1 MDLQQEWQN
10 MNAEIV
16 AKDKEQSNWAI
27 QLDGESHSLMQSLLF
42 KLKWKLRW
50 IRIIDVPILVAALF
64 TKGDLQITLI
74 LMFITYEVAGAF
86 GRNDFKKIKTG
97 VDFNSNTKQVLVQNY
112 NAINRILRGERIWG
126 YIFLPLSGPTG
137 LLIYRLTM
145 DNNFN
150 NLMNSS
156 RFILLLCALSLV
168 GLPFLFLAQK
178 MNNNLF
184 SKHIKELEE
193 KINQLSEEK
202 I

>member
-27 QLDGESHSLMQSLLF
+27 QLDGESHGLMQSLLF

-64 TKGDLQITLI
+64 TKGDLQITLL
-74 LMFITYEVAGAF
+74 LMFLTYEVAGAF
-86 GRNDFKKIKTG
+86 GRHDFNKIKTG
-97 VDFNSNTKQVLVQNY
+97 VDYNSNTKQVLEQNFTS
-112 NAINRILRGERIWG
+112 INRILRGERIWA
-126 YIFLPLSGPTG
+126 YVFLPLSGPTG
-137 LLIYRLTM
+137 LLVYRLTA
-145 DNNFN
+145 DNSFK

-156 RFILLLCALSLV
+156 NFILLLCSLTLIS
-168 GLPFLFLAQK
+168 LPFLFLAQK

-184 SKHIKELEE
+184 SKHLKELEE
-193 KINQLSEEK
+193 KINELSA
-202 I
+202 